1 MENEDLW
8 KKFLKI
14 SQSEAFVLNALRAR
28 EMLTQAHSDGFEL
41 GLIHGKF
48 LGAQIETNLV
58 LAQGQ
63 LNGVKHGWISGFE
76 AGQASGIRKIFID
89 CYMMNIN
96 LFEQIEQNNH
106 KTSVLDQIDIRD
118 LKKECLNE
126 YFRTFSQLK
135 SSKSKQKDLY
145 FKNLIKTFRNLRAN
159 ERVKY
164 RRFNR
169 RKLEYKI
176 QEIYSDFVLMTN
188 KA

>member
-1 MENEDLW
+1 
-8 KKFLKI
+8 
-14 SQSEAFVLNALRAR
+14 
-28 EMLTQAHSDGFEL
+28 
-41 GLIHGKF
+41 
-48 LGAQIETNLV
+48 
-58 LAQGQ
+58 
-63 LNGVKHGWISGFE
+63 
-76 AGQASGIRKIFID
+76 
-89 CYMMNIN
+89 MMNIN